1 MNKMERF
8 SVVHPPKLN
17 IKLLILRY
25 GGGNRF
31 EHTQKE
37 DSNINGHETPQHC
50 VPQSSFSD
58 SVLCLCCCLCLHSC
72 EFDSCCCR
80 CTNALLST
88 PSISDS
94 QGPDTE
100 TETVVS
106 SEDLR
111 AGSWGSEA
119 PLCSEEVKYSRSSA
133 VLFCTWIQTHK
144 GKHHLVDSE
153 RSTDGNCTSVGP
165 EV

>member
-58 SVLCLCCCLCLHSC
+58 SVLCL
-72 EFDSCCCR
+72 